1 MSKLFAMK
9 KRFLKSNQQITNTRN
24 TNTNLLIS
32 NTNNKSSNNSKQDIS
47 QLIQENTN
55 NNNNTSIHDEKT
67 KLNNSILNNLN
78 DFENLKNFPSINNCT
93 PLNLPKIQNKNIIN
107 NESSL
112 FKLKTIKIKHQINS
126 SNSSKNIHNSLFAT
140 KPKKNIKRDKTQI
153 DIMKGS
159 NEMYSEINNDYVN
172 YINNNKYNPKTNIF
186 KMNINNN
193 NKVAEKKKEV
203 NNITNINIHIF
214 NDDNKVINNIFPRN
228 FTKKIDFKKNNEKK
242 NHCSSSIE
250 NNKNITFCIAG
261 NIIVSKNI
269 TTNKNKSMHKT
280 KSLPD
285 INTSN
290 ISNNILNDKEN
301 NEFEKLILND
311 EIKNIENSKNKF
323 LIEINNNNFFSMYL
337 KIFQI
342 HIEICLTIKKIDF
355 SNDKNNIPDVIIFR
369 LANSINNFF
378 NILSLIFK
386 DDLIDYNNNLRQKNI
401 FNYQILNNLF
411 SNLIKSQICLFSSVL
426 ISIRQLGNYDF
437 ATLLKNYFIKILK
450 EISNAFIIFYEYFI
464 KDELLLLNNEFL
476 SQNFFNEFNQNYQ
489 KFIEINDKISVQNY
503 KEKIIKII
511 SHIKQC
517 INSLKYY
524 SAINLKYS
532 LIKPYGDALNQLL
545 FSFDRKNLNEF
556 VIIFIN
562 TILYGELELNK
573 KYIIN
578 ENKINTPSNNPNFS
592 FINNSNNNI
601 NDEAPF
607 LSPINPKYKY
617 TLVLDMDETM
627 IHFFFTYVS
636 GIFFIRPYCFYFLN
650 ELNKYY
656 EIGTFTAGT
665 KEYADNILNL
675 LDADNK
681 IFKFR
686 LYRQHTTII
695 GLNVFKDLNK
705 LGRDL
710 TKIIIIDNL
719 KENFKL
725 QQNNGLLIKT
735 WTSDVNDNQFFDLT
749 RVLKEIAL
757 LDVKDVRPIIQKINE
772 DIQVNRNIINPYSNV
787 NVGKIVNSLNSL

>member
-411 SNLIKSQICLFSSVL
+411 SNLIKAQICLFSSVL

-450 EISNAFIIFYEYFI
+450 EISSAFIIFYEYFI

-578 ENKINTPSNNPNFS
+578 ENKINTPSNKLNFS

-675 LDADNK
+675 LDAENK

-787 NVGKIVNSLNSL
+787 NVGKIVNSSNSL